1 MAAVVKSVVFIYL
14 RLNVC
19 YCSPTTELLETIMCL
34 LNDCARFYPQA
45 DLNMADGLIVR
56 LEVAEESVQRLLD
69 SLDRGV
75 QVNTGRIPPLEWLG
89 RQLRYLV
96 LAVRTV
102 SCT

>member
-34 LNDCARFYPQA
+34 LNARFYPQA
-45 DLNMADGLIVR
+45 DRNMAENLIVR
-56 LEVAEESVQRLLD
+56 LEVAVESVQRLLD

-75 QVNTGRIPPLEWLG
+75 QVNAGRIPPLE
-89 RQLRYLV
+89 
-96 LAVRTV
+96 
-102 SCT
+102 